1 MAVAPSQSPAQRYL
15 QRKQTATMISRTIVL
30 LSVLA
35 LVHGQGQP
43 AAYGSQPA
51 AAEPPHPAPEPY
63 SFTYESPNEDGSSS
77 ARQET
82 GDANGRITGF
92 YIIKGADGQDRR
104 VDYYADETGFHAEI
118 STNEIGTVTHEAAA
132 ASYRSSAPSVA
143 DLAAAWEASGAN
155 RASGSGA
162 SASSSRSQYSASTS
176 SGSSSSGGGSGR
188 AAGAYGAGGVGA
200 GGAAASAAGGGG
212 SFRTSSSIFST
223 EPGPTVTPEGFVLV
237 KASAARTAGLNV
249 IGPEIT
255 NFQGLQG
262 LQQQSG
268 PAGAARPFGGA
279 RPSGRK

>member
-1 MAVAPSQSPAQRYL
+1 MPSCPL
-15 QRKQTATMISRTIVL
+15 
-30 LSVLA
+30 
-35 LVHGQGQP
+35 
-43 AAYGSQPA
+43 
-51 AAEPPHPAPEPY
+51 
-63 SFTYESPNEDGSSS
+63 SPNIC
-77 ARQET
+77 T
-82 GDANGRITGF
+82 
-92 YIIKGADGQDRR
+92 IIS
-104 VDYYADETGFHAEI
+104 AEI

-162 SASSSRSQYSASTS
+162 SSSRSQYSASTS
-176 SGSSSSGGGSGR
+176 SSSGSSSGGSGR
-188 AAGAYGAGGVGA
+188 AAGAYGAGVG
-200 GGAAASAAGGGG
+200 AGGGG

-223 EPGPTVTPEGFVLV
+223 EVRQTAPAPPAPAGPTVTPEGFVLV

-255 NFQGLQG
+255 NLQGLQG

>member
-1 MAVAPSQSPAQRYL
+1 MLSLSKSVPSCPPLSL
-15 QRKQTATMISRTIVL
+15 NVCTIIS
-30 LSVLA
+30 
-35 LVHGQGQP
+35 
-43 AAYGSQPA
+43 
-51 AAEPPHPAPEPY
+51 
-63 SFTYESPNEDGSSS
+63 
-77 ARQET
+77 
-82 GDANGRITGF
+82 
-92 YIIKGADGQDRR
+92 
-104 VDYYADETGFHAEI
+104 AEI

-155 RASGSGA
+155 RVGSGSGA
-162 SASSSRSQYSASTS
+162 SASSSRSQYSASTSS

-188 AAGAYGAGGVGA
+188 AAGAYGAGVGA
-200 GGAAASAAGGGG
+200 GGGAASAAGGGGGG

-223 EPGPTVTPEGFVLV
+223 EVRQTAPAPPAPAGPTVTPEGFVLV

>member
-1 MAVAPSQSPAQRYL
+1 M
-15 QRKQTATMISRTIVL
+15 
-30 LSVLA
+30 
-35 LVHGQGQP
+35 
-43 AAYGSQPA
+43 
-51 AAEPPHPAPEPY
+51 
-63 SFTYESPNEDGSSS
+63 
-77 ARQET
+77 
-82 GDANGRITGF
+82 
-92 YIIKGADGQDRR
+92 
-104 VDYYADETGFHAEI
+104 
-118 STNEIGTVTHEAAA
+118 THEAAA

-155 RASGSGA
+155 RAASGSGA

-176 SGSSSSGGGSGR
+176 SSSGSSSGGGSGR
-188 AAGAYGAGGVGA
+188 AAGAYGAGVG
-200 GGAAASAAGGGG
+200 AGGGG

-223 EPGPTVTPEGFVLV
+223 EVRQTAPAPPAPAGPTVTPEGFVLV

-279 RPSGRK
+279 RPGRK